1 MKLNKLFLSL
11 LFIALG
17 TTAFAQQDSKELKAL
32 KQKKEAIERQI
43 ELAQKNLNKTA
54 SGKKLTLGQ
63 INTIKAQVRLMQ
75 DKISTIN
82 SEMRSLDNQITEN
95 TGKVHNLQSR
105 LSDLKKQY
113 AEMIRFAQRNK
124 NSYDKMMFVFAAKDF
139 NQAYKRIKSLQQ
151 FSQYRKK
158 QAAYIQGTE
167 KDLNNQI
174 SVLDKDRKAK
184 LDLLKQQESEKSR
197 LDRKKNEQAK
207 VLTNLTR
214 DERKYKQDIQKNRQ
228 QQAAIDRQVR
238 AEIARLIAIER
249 KKEEDRIK
257 EAQRLAAAKAK
268 AEGKEAPE
276 PTAKAPTKTNS
287 QILRNSPEN
296 AKLSDAF
303 ESNKGNLPWPVA
315 SGVITSRF
323 GEYRVGT
330 AIDKHDG
337 IVYQTSA
344 GASARAVFNGTVF
357 MVFNLFGK
365 WNVGIK
371 HGEYLSVYSNL
382 QSVSVS
388 KGQSVS
394 TKQVIGTV
402 GLTDGM
408 PELGFQINRGG
419 NVPLNPESWVAR

>member
-1 MKLNKLFLSL
+1 MKLNKLILSL
-11 LFIALG
+11 LFIAFSI
-17 TTAFAQQDSKELKAL
+17 TAFAQQDSKQLKAL

-95 TGKVHNLQSR
+95 TGKVHNLQTR
-105 LSDLKKQY
+105 LGDLKKQY

-124 NSYDKMMFVFAAKDF
+124 SSYDKMMFVFAAKDF

-174 SVLDKDRKAK
+174 SVLDRDLKNK
-184 LDLLKQQESEKSR
+184 LSLLKQQESEKSR
-197 LDRKKNEQAK
+197 LDRKKNEQAV
-207 VLTNLTR
+207 VLNNLSK

-228 QQAAIDRQVR
+228 QQAAIDRQMR
-238 AEIARLIAIER
+238 AEIARIIAEEKR
-249 KKEEDRIK
+249 KEELRIK
-257 EAQRLAAAKAK
+257 EAERLAAAKAK
-268 AEGKEAPE
+268 AEGKEAPVVS
-276 PTAKAPTKTNS
+276 AKPRTTS
-287 QILRNSPEN
+287 QILRNSPED

-303 ESNKGNLPWPVA
+303 ENNKGSLPWPVP

-323 GEYRVGT
+323 GPYSVGT
-330 AIDKHDG
+330 AKGQNDG
-337 IVYQTSA
+337 VTWQTSE
-344 GASARAVFNGTVF
+344 GAPVRAVFNGKVGKIG
-357 MVFNLFGK
+357 NIFGK
-365 WNVGIK
+365 YYVLIR
-371 HGEYLSVYSNL
+371 HGEYFTVYQNL
-382 QSVSVS
+382 RSVSVS
-388 KGQSVS
+388 SGQSV
-394 TKQVIGTV
+394 TTRQNIGTAAENE
-402 GLTDGM
+402 GI
-408 PELGFQINRGG
+408 PEVGFQIIRGSTH
-419 NVPLNPESWVAR
+419 LNPESWVAR

>member
-11 LFIALG
+11 LFIALA
-17 TTAFAQQDSKELKAL
+17 TTAFAQQDSKQLKAL

-95 TGKVHNLQSR
+95 TGKVHNLQLR

-174 SVLDKDRKAK
+174 SVLDRDLKNK
-184 LDLLKQQESEKSR
+184 LNLLKQQESEKSR

-207 VLTNLTR
+207 VLTSLTR

-228 QQAAIDRQVR
+228 QQVAIDRQMR
-238 AEIARLIAIER
+238 AEIARIIAEEKR
-249 KKEEDRIK
+249 KEEARIK
-257 EAQRLAAAKAK
+257 EAERLAAAKAK
-268 AEGKEAPE
+268 AEGKEPPAAV
-276 PTAKAPTKTNS
+276 TAKPKTTS

-323 GEYRVGT
+323 GPYSVGT
-330 AIDKHDG
+330 AKGHNDG
-337 IVYQTSA
+337 ITYQTA
-344 GASARAVFNGTVF
+344 EGASVRAVFNGTVSRVGD
-357 MVFNLFGK
+357 MFGK
-365 WNVGIK
+365 YYVLIR
-371 HGEYLSVYSNL
+371 HGEYITIYQNL
-382 QSVSVS
+382 KSVSVS
-388 KGQSVS
+388 SGQAVS
-394 TKQVIGTV
+394 TRQTIGTAAIN
-402 GLTDGM
+402 DGM
-408 PELGFQINRGG
+408 PEVSFQISRSG
-419 NVPLNPESWVAR
+419 VPLNPESWVAR